1 MKSKAVKTF
10 ISKKRSIYN
19 PPKIKGPWTLN
30 EDLLLKQWVET
41 YGPSNWGLCAK
52 NIPGRNQRQ
61 CRQHWF
67 NKLKPNLI
75 VGNWTSEE
83 IFLIIVFYKKLN
95 GSWKKMIPLFRSR
108 TENSIKNIFYS
119 QTRAIISKIKKKKN
133 KNYELST
140 LLKYYDIVYDVCKK
154 KFLEDNPMSE
164 IELQN
169 FIKFA
174 ENKLEK
180 NPNNENEDKN
190 IENKNKKIKSAE
202 FKNFEETKNGPK
214 TEKQKNQKINKNK
227 ENNNTDNTFINN
239 NLINDIND
247 INDIQ
252 NNFNF
257 FFGNNI
263 YFYNSIKLLLAL
275 NNIISYNI
283 ILYFFTE
290 NLYNNI
296 LNSGTTNINYNNI
309 YNNNINCDCP
319 LDGDNQINNII
330 DNINF
335 MPTNENNLINSLSK
349 NQIEILKY
357 FLNNGNASANNKEE
371 KSEEDNKN

>member
-1 MKSKAVKTF
+1 M
-10 ISKKRSIYN
+10 
-19 PPKIKGPWTLN
+19 
-30 EDLLLKQWVET
+30 
-41 YGPSNWGLCAK
+41 
-52 NIPGRNQRQ
+52 
-61 CRQHWF
+61 
-67 NKLKPNLI
+67 
-75 VGNWTSEE
+75 
-83 IFLIIVFYKKLN
+83 
-95 GSWKKMIPLFRSR
+95 
-108 TENSIKNIFYS
+108 
-119 QTRAIISKIKKKKN
+119 
-133 KNYELST
+133 
-140 LLKYYDIVYDVCKK
+140 KYYDIVYDVCKK

-169 FIKFA
+169 FIKYA
-174 ENKLEK
+174 ENKLEN

-190 IENKNKKIKSAE
+190 IENKNKEIKSAE

-319 LDGDNQINNII
+319 LGGDNQINNII

-335 MPTNENNLINSLSK
+335 IPTNENNLINSLSK
-349 NQIEILKY
+349 NQLEILKY

-371 KSEEDNKN
+371 KSEEENKN